1 MRFLLP
7 RLRTFALDVGALMLG
22 ALFVVF
28 LIQIVSRYV
37 FNAPSL
43 WTLEACLTLW
53 LWIVFWCG
61 AFVLGE
67 RDQVRFD
74 VLYAG
79 ARLRTRRIFALVSAL
94 AIGGGFLAAL
104 PATWSYVSFYEIK
117 RSSVL
122 GIRLDVVFSI
132 YIIFAA
138 MMVIRYFWRA
148 WLLARGADPLDL
160 DQRAVGDG
168 YTVQ

>member
-1 MRFLLP
+1 MKALLP

-37 FNAPSL
+37 FNAPTL

-61 AFVLGE
+61 AFVLSE
-67 RDQVRFD
+67 RDHVRFD
-74 VLYAG
+74 VLYG
-79 ARLRTRRIFALVSAL
+79 AVRARTRRIFALVSAL

-122 GIRLDVVFSI
+122 GIRLDVVFSV
-132 YIIFAA
+132 YLIFAA

-148 WLLARGADPLDL
+148 WHLLRGADPLVL
-160 DQRAVGDG
+160 DQRSVGDG

>member
-1 MRFLLP
+1 MKSLLP
-7 RLRTFALDVGALMLG
+7 RLRTLALDVGALMLG

-37 FNAPSL
+37 FNAPTL

-67 RDQVRFD
+67 RDHVRFD
-74 VLYAG
+74 VLYSA
-79 ARLRTRRIFALVSAL
+79 ARARTRRVFALVSAL
-94 AIGGGFLAAL
+94 AIGAGFLAAL

-122 GIRLDVVFSI
+122 GIRLDVVFSV
-132 YIIFAA
+132 YLIFAA

-148 WLLARGADPLDL
+148 WLLLRGADPLAL

>member
-1 MRFLLP
+1 MDRLLA
-7 RLRTFALDVGALMLG
+7 RLRTFALDIGALMLG

-61 AFVLGE
+61 AFVLSE
-67 RDQVRFD
+67 RDHVRFD
-74 VLYAG
+74 VLYTAVR
-79 ARLRTRRIFALVSAL
+79 ARTRRVFALVSAL
-94 AIGGGFLAAL
+94 AVGAGFLAAL
-104 PATWSYVSFYEIK
+104 PATWSYISFYEIK

-122 GIRLDVVFSI
+122 GIRLDIVFSV
-132 YIIFAA
+132 YAIFAV
-138 MMVIRYFWRA
+138 MMILRYFWRA
-148 WLLARGADPLDL
+148 WRIARGADPLEL
-160 DQRAVGDG
+160 DQRSVADG
-168 YTVQ
+168 YNVQ